1 MSMAFSFYIRI
12 PFTSDG
18 AFFGPGVN
26 ELLHNI
32 DVANSLSAA
41 ATMMGM
47 SYSKGWKIIHAAE
60 KKLGYPLTVKSIGGV
75 RGGGSSLT
83 GEGRS
88 FMERY
93 DAFVA
98 ESRRAVQGCFEHYFP
113 EAQQ

>member
-1 MSMAFSFYIRI
+1 MAFSFYIRI

-32 DVANSLSAA
+32 DTAKSLSVAA
-41 ATMMGM
+41 NMMGM
-47 SYSKGWKIIHAAE
+47 SYSKAWKIIHVAE
-60 KKLGYPLTVKSIGGV
+60 KKLGYPLTVKSIGGAA
-75 RGGGSSLT
+75 GGGSSLT
-83 GEGRS
+83 EKGRS

-98 ESRRAVQGCFEHYFP
+98 DSYKAVEACFQHYFP
-113 EAQQ
+113 EAQK

>member
-1 MSMAFSFYIRI
+1 MAFSFYIKI

-32 DVANSLSAA
+32 ETTHSLSAA
-41 ATMMGM
+41 AGMMGM
-47 SYSKGWKIIHAAE
+47 SYSKAWKMIHAAE
-60 KKLGYPLTVKSIGGV
+60 RKLGFALPTKSVGGIK
-75 RGGGSSLT
+75 GGGSRLT
-83 GEGRS
+83 EQGRS

-98 ESRRAVQGCFEHYFP
+98 ESRAAVQHCFDRYFP

>member
-1 MSMAFSFYIRI
+1 MAFSFYIRI
-12 PFTSDG
+12 PFTSNG

-32 DVANSLSAA
+32 DVTNSLSAA
-41 ATMMGM
+41 ANMMGM
-47 SYSKGWKIIHAAE
+47 SYSKGWKIIRTAE
-60 KKLGYPLTVKSIGGV
+60 KKLGYPLTVRSIGGA

-83 GEGRS
+83 KEGRS

-98 ESRRAVQGCFEHYFP
+98 DAHEAVKACFERYFP

>member
-1 MSMAFSFYIRI
+1 MAFSFYIRI
-12 PFTSDG
+12 PFISER

-32 DVANSLSAA
+32 DVTHSLSAA
-41 ATMMGM
+41 TDRMGM
-47 SYSKGWKIIHAAE
+47 SYSKGWKIIRGAE
-60 KKLGYPLTVKSIGGV
+60 KKLGYPLTVKSVGGA

-83 GEGRS
+83 KEGRS

-98 ESRRAVQGCFEHYFP
+98 DAYEAVKVCFERYFP
-113 EAQQ
+113 EARQ

>member
-1 MSMAFSFYIRI
+1 MAFSFYVRI

-18 AFFGPGVN
+18 AFFGPGGN

-41 ATMMGM
+41 ANMMGM
-47 SYSKGWKIIHAAE
+47 SYSKGWKIIHVAE
-60 KKLGYPLTVKSIGGV
+60 KKLGYPLTVKNIGGV
-75 RGGGSSLT
+75 DGGGSSLT
-83 GEGRS
+83 KEGHS

-98 ESRRAVQGCFEHYFP
+98 ESRAAVQVCFERYFP

>member
-1 MSMAFSFYIRI
+1 MAFSFYIRV

-41 ATMMGM
+41 ANMMGM
-47 SYSKGWKIIHAAE
+47 SYSKAWKIIHVAE
-60 KKLGYPLTVKSIGGV
+60 KKLGYALTTKSIGGV
-75 RGGGSSLT
+75 KGGGSSLT
-83 GEGRS
+83 KEGRS

-98 ESRRAVQGCFEHYFP
+98 ESYEAVRCCFERYFP
-113 EAQQ
+113 EAQG